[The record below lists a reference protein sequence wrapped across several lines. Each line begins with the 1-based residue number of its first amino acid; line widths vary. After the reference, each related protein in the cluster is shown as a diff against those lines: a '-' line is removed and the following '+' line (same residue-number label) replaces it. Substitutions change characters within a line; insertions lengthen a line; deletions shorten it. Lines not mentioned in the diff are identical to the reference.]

1 MTRDQFRRA
10 MERFKKDRAY
20 TCVTVNEQGHSFFS
34 DVDGVFFLVGFN
46 ENILIRDGKITVFYT
61 GTIARET
68 SKSRIRY
75 INAMYLEEVK
85 T

>member
-10 MERFKKDRAY
+10 MERFKKDRSY
-20 TCVTVNEQGHSFFS
+20 TRVIVNEQGHNFFS
-34 DVDGVFFLVGFN
+34 DVDGEFWLVGFN

-61 GTIARET
+61 GTIARAT

-75 INAMYLEEVK
+75 INGMYLEEFK